1 LRSKTNEMQHN
12 NHLFYTKK
20 IKLNRKTTFCL

>member
-1 LRSKTNEMQHN
+1 MQHN